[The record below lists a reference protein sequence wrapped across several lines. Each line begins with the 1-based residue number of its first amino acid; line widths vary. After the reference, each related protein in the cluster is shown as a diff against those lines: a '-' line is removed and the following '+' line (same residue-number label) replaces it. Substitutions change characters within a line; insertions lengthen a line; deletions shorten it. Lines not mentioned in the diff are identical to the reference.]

1 MSSDGNSHGPFS
13 INDDQQANRNSNGL
27 LKQGENDSPRMFA
40 AKYTLK
46 SKKKAIFEALT
57 SFDINKLKS
66 ILSRVEI
73 KESLTIT

>member
-13 INDDQQANRNSNGL
+13 INDDQPANRNSSGL
-27 LKQGENDSPRMFA
+27 LKQGGNESPRMFS

-66 ILSRVEI
+66 ILSRVEL